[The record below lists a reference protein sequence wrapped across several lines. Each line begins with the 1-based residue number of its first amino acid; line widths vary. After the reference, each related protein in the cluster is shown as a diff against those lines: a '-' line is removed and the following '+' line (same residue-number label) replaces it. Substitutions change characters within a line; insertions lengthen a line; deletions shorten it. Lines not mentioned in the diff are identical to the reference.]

1 MKPGSIELRTVIKE
15 RLIPHIHSRGF
26 QFDAREIHKHDAY
39 GHLMRRFLRW
49 DGNRLELLDIQFDK
63 RGRAKFVFNVGV
75 APPEGVD
82 DYLGHHSQLETDI
95 SNIPKH
101 GRLYAGNAYFM
112 RWFSIPLLRIPLIR
126 THQPRTLSS
135 TLFSY
140 FRKLRLGSGMA
151 LSGRTSEYKWEL
163 PARRLRQS
171 ALQSPISSA
180 SILNRRHGLDRGTSA
195 RDAASFLEATLLETY

>member
-1 MKPGSIELRTVIKE
+1 MFLMKPGSIELRTVVKE

-26 QFDAREIHKHDAY
+26 QLDAREIHKHDPY

-63 RGRAKFVFNVGV
+63 HGRAKFVFNLGV

-95 SNIPKH
+95 SNILKH
-101 GRLYAGNAYFM
+101 GRLYAGNPYFM

-126 THQPRTLSS
+126 SPSAEDIVQHAIQ
-135 TLFSY
+135 LFPQAEAW
-140 FRKLRLGSGMA
+140 LRDGTVGPNIRVQMGIA
-151 LSGRTSEYKWEL
+151 
-163 PARRLRQS
+163 
-171 ALQSPISSA
+171 
-180 SILNRRHGLDRGTSA
+180 GTSA
-195 RDAASFLEATLLETY
+195 KAEHTPISNFKRIHLE